1 MANLGEKGKFRQ
13 KWRVCQKFIKGLAK
27 YSNEITKRGILANG
41 DFTKLTNLEKIYLR
55 FDKRGMSILVG
66 CKKMTYFAK
75 PSNLTRIETM
85 RQQNR
90 HIDSWRFHKNGRF
103 EKKGNWAELNKNPST
118 SWQNLK
124 WGGKDG
130 NIDKR
135 RISTNM
141 ASAPKIHQGFGQI
154 FKWDDKKG
162 HVDSWRFL
170 GQWQIL
176 QRWRIWQEVIKGLTK
191 IYKEMTKRG
200 ILTNGDY
207 NKNGKLGNISFKVCQ
222 NSNEMTNEAC
232 R

>member
-1 MANLGEKGKFRQ
+1 MAKIKTRWEKRHVDNCGFYENDIFCEISEFGKDCDNETTKQAYWQLAIYTKMSNLRKLMGNWARIHQRSGKTSFEVTKRGILRKGRFRQ
-13 KWRVCQKFIKGLAK
+13 IWRVCQK
-27 YSNEITKRGILANG
+27 N
-41 DFTKLTNLEKIYLR
+41 
-55 FDKRGMSILVG
+55 
-66 CKKMTYFAK
+66 
-75 PSNLTRIETM
+75 
-85 RQQNR
+85 
-90 HIDSWRFHKNGRF
+90 
-103 EKKGNWAELNKNPST
+103 
-118 SWQNLK
+118 
-124 WGGKDG
+124 
-130 NIDKR
+130 
-135 RISTNM
+135 
-141 ASAPKIHQGFGQI
+141 HQGFGQI

>member
-1 MANLGEKGKFRQ
+1 MAKIKTRWQKRHVDNCGFYENDIFCETGEFGKDWDNETTKQAYWQMAIYTKMANLR
-13 KWRVCQKFIKGLAK
+13 KWGIGQESISGLAK
-27 YSNEITKRGILANG
+27 HHLRWQRGEYW
-41 DFTKLTNLEKIYLR
+41 EKVD
-55 FDKRGMSILVG
+55 FDKYGESAR
-66 CKKMTYFAK
+66 
-75 PSNLTRIETM
+75 
-85 RQQNR
+85 
-90 HIDSWRFHKNGRF
+90 KN
-103 EKKGNWAELNKNPST
+103 
-118 SWQNLK
+118 
-124 WGGKDG
+124 
-130 NIDKR
+130 
-135 RISTNM
+135 
-141 ASAPKIHQGFGQI
+141 HQGFGQI